1 MHRERDSFCVTID
14 NSISKSAPLP
24 ALRNLKRHFIH
35 NAHGFLIPDLLIRQ
49 IIGSKWAVKR
59 CCVRDI
65 APCRE
70 CRKCREQ
77 CRERGANDEEIG
89 TNSGVNDKNG
99 ADNVVNDKNGANK
112 NGSIS
117 PTDNLTEKELRIY
130 QLVKENPEI
139 TTNGIADEM
148 QVSIRT
154 TQRYISVLRDKGFI
168 VKAGNREQV
177 KWIILK

>member
-1 MHRERDSFCVTID
+1 MNKIASKRKID
-14 NSISKSAPLP
+14 QIEFPQRPL
-24 ALRNLKRHFIH
+24 RVCIGN
-35 NAHGFLIPDLLIRQ
+35 NA
-49 IIGSKWAVKR
+49 S
-59 CCVRDI
+59 
-65 APCRE
+65 
-70 CRKCREQ
+70 
-77 CRERGANDEEIG
+77 
-89 TNSGVNDKNG
+89 
-99 ADNVVNDKNGANK
+99 DNVVNDKNGANK

-154 TQRYISVLRDKGFI
+154 AQRYISMLRDKGFI